1 MARKLYRST
10 YFPLIL
16 LSFAWAFSG
25 ALSSKDDKCGRP
37 IKASD
42 TDRVQFAMNLE
53 FLEAEFFLNGALGHG
68 LDSIT
73 PYLAKGGPPP
83 VGAEKANLDP
93 VTQRIIEEF
102 AYQEVGHLRAIYT
115 EVGGIKRPLLNLSAQ
130 NFAHIMDE
138 AVGKKLQPPFNPYR
152 NSINYVLASYA
163 VPYVGL
169 VGYVGTIPYLS
180 NFTAKGLIA
189 SLLGVE
195 SGQDAVLRAL
205 LYEKATQ
212 KVAPYNITVAEFTN
226 KISMLRNR
234 LANCGIKDEGVIV
247 PRKLGAENRTTSNI
261 LSADSYSRSYSRTPQ
276 EIVRIV
282 YGTGSESKPGGFY
295 PHGANGRIAKSFL
308 S

>member
-1 MARKLYRST
+1 
-10 YFPLIL
+10 
-16 LSFAWAFSG
+16 
-25 ALSSKDDKCGRP
+25 
-37 IKASD
+37 
-42 TDRVQFAMNLE
+42 
-53 FLEAEFFLNGALGHG
+53 
-68 LDSIT
+68 
-73 PYLAKGGPPP
+73 
-83 VGAEKANLDP
+83 
-93 VTQRIIEEF
+93 
-102 AYQEVGHLRAIYT
+102 
-115 EVGGIKRPLLNLSAQ
+115 
-130 NFAHIMDE
+130 MDE